1 MIGLHI
7 KSESQT
13 IPKRLIYFAGHPALS
28 FSDDNNGVNTENKI
42 ITRVCADYQTVNG
55 LVNWATGNWFPLEC
69 ASRTLSN
76 LYNLHACRGII
87 NNDRQLDLESSM
99 SGPHHYLGHI
109 DPRDY
114 ISIHIP
120 QIQQKSFDAQS
131 DTSNDTTSSQIDYG
145 LPIYT
150 SYSINGGS
158 DVLAQQQI
166 TDVEHRI
173 KLKTKIPADK
183 IVTLNDYKWI
193 SGKDISYRNR
203 KQYGY
208 HKNIIDN
215 SNTDKILINT
225 DTGLESDSLFPN
237 PGILE
242 LGVSEIQLQIIN
254 PDPKTNGGYE
264 YDFSGFGAQ
273 LVPNSQPWQFNQVG
287 IQANQHAQHK
297 LRLITYYY
305 GSRYVP
311 DYLMRPS
318 RHPQGQGSGLFIER
332 HEFIQAITPINH
344 DCGGFVILGQ
354 ELETWTG
361 RKVGLELIGVR
372 IPFGYTLLV
381 EPWAIHGDSNL
392 TGLYSMAMTGN
403 HKAMATA
410 DTVFL
415 KNHNTCGNVRVVDAG
430 SPDANKTVADTRQPS
445 GAQKLLMT
453 SNHMS
458 SDILEKCDK
467 ELKNEIRC
475 SISWLESWYYN
486 PIIFAPQLGKK
497 ILATLS
503 NII

>member
-13 IPKRLIYFAGHPALS
+13 IPKRLIYFAGHPALND
-28 FSDDNNGVNTENKI
+28 SDDNNGVVNTGNKI
-42 ITRVCADYQTVNG
+42 ITRVYADYQTVNG
-55 LVNWATGNWFPLEC
+55 LVNWATGNWIPHEC

-99 SGPHHYLGHI
+99 SGPHHYLGHL

-120 QIQQKSFDAQS
+120 QISHSPQNNTIEIEF
-131 DTSNDTTSSQIDYG
+131 G

-150 SYSINGGS
+150 SYSMNGEN
-158 DVLAQQQI
+158 DVLAQQQQLQVKPK
-166 TDVEHRI
+166 T
-173 KLKTKIPADK
+173 KTLQTKIPADK
-183 IVTLNDYKWI
+183 IITLNNYKWI
-193 SGKDISYRNR
+193 PGKDISSRLR
-203 KQYGY
+203 KQYKY
-208 HKNIIDN
+208 DKIILN
-215 SNTDKILINT
+215 NTNNNKILINT
-225 DTGLESDSLFPN
+225 NTCSESDSLFPN

-242 LGVSEIQLQIIN
+242 LGVSEIRLQIIN
-254 PDPKTNGGYE
+254 PDPKNNGGYE
-264 YDFSGFGAQ
+264 YDFSTFGAQ
-273 LVPNSQPWQFNQVG
+273 LVPNGRPWQFNQVG
-287 IQANQHAQHK
+287 IQANHHAQHK

-311 DYLMRPS
+311 DYLMRSS

-332 HEFIQAITPINH
+332 HEFIQAITPINP
-344 DCGGFVILGQ
+344 DCGGFVILGR

-361 RKVGLELIGVR
+361 RKVGLELIGVCV
-372 IPFGYTLLV
+372 PFGYTLLV

-403 HKAMATA
+403 HLAMQTA

-415 KNHNTCGNVRVVDAG
+415 KNHNNCGNVRIVDAG

-445 GAQKLLMT
+445 GAQKLLIT
-453 SNHMS
+453 SDQMS
-458 SDILEKCDK
+458 SDMLEKYDK

-486 PIIFAPQLGKK
+486 PVIFAPQLGKK